1 MLIPLYRFFQLFS
14 WCYLFYYGIICI
26 YSKNETV
33 EITIWCLSDCNWT
46 QTQNHLVRKQTL
58 ANFAKLD
65 KWLSCVLS
73 QYLSVR
79 YIWLYVLVMTRTC
92 FRVNPHSIVA
102 WMSRLNGWRV
112 ELLNIRLNPEVF
124 LYELS
129 ASGFQSGSSH
139 LNLRFHASFK
149 QGVPWHSGRY
159 RVWIPS
165 ETRTWH
171 HKNLQSNALHR
182 QVLRTQLDHL
192 ASLTD

>member
-1 MLIPLYRFFQLFS
+1 MIELCSFSVLICPVHLTVCPCHDTHVFQSESTLYS
-14 WCYLFYYGIICI
+14 
-26 YSKNETV
+26 
-33 EITIWCLSDCNWT
+33 CLN
-46 QTQNHLVRKQTL
+46 V
-58 ANFAKLD
+58 
-65 KWLSCVLS
+65 
-73 QYLSVR
+73 
-79 YIWLYVLVMTRTC
+79 
-92 FRVNPHSIVA
+92 
-102 WMSRLNGWRV
+102 NGWRV
-112 ELLNIRLNPEVF
+112 ELLNIRLNAEVL

-139 LNLRFHASFK
+139 LNFRFHASFK